1 MPPRYRSSF
10 NSDKALP
17 RLPDDILASMNED
30 LLNPVD
36 YRKTGLSLNH
46 VIGCPLDCS
55 YCVRH
60 LFNNFDMK
68 RPHLIMP
75 DDQAVACL
83 LGHRHFRS
91 HVTPLQLFNR
101 ATDPFLPGVKPH
113 TFSVLSKLDEM
124 GLTNHMALITRYRI
138 TESDC
143 AFLNSIK
150 HLRIT
155 LFITYS
161 GIDDPE
167 LEPINSEIAANSLR
181 TAFNGAERY
190 KVVLYWRPIIQGVN
204 DSDEKI
210 DAASELSYS
219 AHATAYTGLFF
230 RPEMEAHYDAAGLR
244 KPYEG
249 TARRKILTRKME
261 KRIVQR
267 FRGAG
272 LFSKSSCASSYAHGV
287 ADYNGHFGVPG
298 LCNSC
303 PDKQRERCAA
313 THHQPDEQDVRSL
326 AATASI
332 IPSRVEISATAITT
346 YGLNEQDRYFLQ
358 HGLNYQVHDAKHPH
372 NPGRHGRADIG
383 WE

>member
-1 MPPRYRSSF
+1 MSIRHLPGFDP
-10 NSDKALP
+10 DKALP
-17 RLPDDILASMNED
+17 RLPDDILASMTKE

-46 VIGCPLDCS
+46 VIGCPLNCS

-60 LFNNFDMK
+60 LFGNFDMK
-68 RPHLIMP
+68 RPHLLML
-75 DDQAVACL
+75 DDEAVACL
-83 LGHRHFRS
+83 VGHRHFRP
-91 HVTPLQLFNR
+91 HTTPLQLFNR
-101 ATDPFLPGVKPH
+101 ATDPFLPGVKLH
-113 TFSVLSKLDEM
+113 TFSVLSELDEM
-124 GLTNHMALITRYRI
+124 GLTNHVALITRYRVDE
-138 TESDC
+138 TDC

-150 HLRIT
+150 NLRLT

-161 GIDDPE
+161 GIDDPN
-167 LEPINSEIAANSLR
+167 LEPVDSGIAATSLR
-181 TAFNGAERY
+181 TAFKNAEKY

-210 DAASELSYS
+210 DAVSELSCS

-230 RPEMEAHYDAAGLR
+230 RPEMETHYDAVGLA

-249 TARRKILTRKME
+249 TARRKILTRRME
-261 KRIVQR
+261 QRIVQR
-267 FRGAG
+267 FRGVG

-287 ADYNGHFGVPG
+287 ADYNGHFGVSG
-298 LCNSC
+298 LCNTC
-303 PDKQRERCAA
+303 PEEQKALCAA
-313 THHQPDEQDVRSL
+313 AYHQPDEQEVRSL

-332 IPSRVEISATAITT
+332 IPSRMEVDERAITT

-358 HGLNYQVHDAKHPH
+358 HGLNYQVHDARYPH
-372 NPGRHGRADIG
+372 KLGQHGRADIG